1 VKSHAFDANRL
12 RLVVHDW
19 GGDGAPVL
27 LAHPTGFH
35 GMVWRPVSERLV
47 HAGRHVW
54 SFDFRGHGD
63 SESPSLDVDNYSWH
77 GFADDV
83 IAVANHLGVAGAP
96 DLVACGHSKGGAA
109 LLLGEA
115 SRPSTFARI
124 WAYEP
129 VMFATEAAL
138 PPQEDFFLAEA
149 ARKRRNVWSST
160 EEAFESYASKP
171 PLNVMTEESL
181 RAYVEYGLRP
191 RDDGGFELKCRP
203 EVEARIY
210 AMGPN
215 HGGFA
220 RLPEIRADVLVV
232 CGETSGDI
240 GPELGSQIADRL
252 PHGRLEVMDGLGH
265 FGPQQDPD
273 ACVESILRFAGG

>member
-1 VKSHAFDANRL
+1 VRSHAFDAHGR

-19 GGDGAPVL
+19 GGDGPPVL

-35 GMVWRPVSERLV
+35 GVVWRPIAQRLAT
-47 HAGRHVW
+47 AGRHVW

-63 SESPSLDVDNYSWH
+63 SDAPSVDVDSYSWH

-83 IAVANHLGVAGAP
+83 LAVATHLGVAGDP
-96 DLVACGHSKGGAA
+96 QLLACGHSKGGAA

-115 SRPSTFARI
+115 SHPSTFARI

-129 VMFATEAAL
+129 IMFATAEAL
-138 PPQEDFFLAEA
+138 PPQEDFFLAQA
-149 ARKRRNVWSST
+149 ARKRRNVWSSS

-171 PLNVMTEESL
+171 PLNVMTDESL
-181 RAYVEYGLRP
+181 RAYVEYGLRL
-191 RDDGGFELKCRP
+191 RGDGKFELKCRP

-220 RLPEIRADVLVV
+220 RLPEIGAEVVVV
-232 CGETSGDI
+232 CGETSTDI
-240 GPELGSQIADRL
+240 GPVLGGQIADRL
-252 PHGRLEVMDGLGH
+252 PDGRLEVMPGLGH

-273 ACVESILRFAGG
+273 ACVASILRFAGG